1 MNTGDII
8 TYLEMC
14 QIEQVN
20 SLQRGMNYRLHS
32 TYSVL
37 LMSMRINAP
46 YTDEVQDN
54 GRILI
59 YEGHDIPKSD
69 GNPKSDNQSMYTKNG
84 KLTQNG
90 LFYEAAK
97 RFQNNSQPAELV
109 RVYEKI
115 HSGVWAY
122 NGEFYL
128 IDAWQEI
135 SDNRAVFKFKLEALD
150 NPIITKLQIT
160 TEIEHSRMIPSTV
173 KKIVWQRDKG
183 QCVKCG
189 SKKNLHFDHIIPYSL
204 GGSSFED
211 NIQILCQSCNLSKSD
226 KIE

>member
-37 LMSMRINAP
+37 LMSMRTNAP
-46 YTDEVQDN
+46 YTDKVEND

-69 GNPKSDNQSMYTKNG
+69 GNPKLDNQPMYTKNG

-97 RFQNNSQPAELV
+97 RFQNDNQPAELV

-122 NGEFYL
+122 NGDFYL

-135 SDNRAVFKFKLEALD
+135 TDNRVIFKFKLEALD

-160 TEIEHSRMIPSTV
+160 TEIEHSRMIPSEV